1 MPRDPFYNTRAA
13 EIAANIV
20 MSELEMFRGS
30 VFTEVDSF
38 CNGEVIATTKRG
50 VTYILK
56 WDVTEQRIKTLDV
69 QQPVEQLQ
77 VLEIAA

>member
-20 MSELEMFRGS
+20 MSELEMFRGH
-30 VFTEVDSF
+30 VFTNIDSF

-56 WDVTEQRIKTLDV
+56 WDVDHQRIATLDV
-69 QQPVEQLQ
+69 QQPVDQLQ
-77 VLEIAA
+77 IVSIAA